1 MVALSLQVTKTYLQN
16 RFCFPD
22 LAEVAG
28 LGDSLSNG
36 LFRNTFS
43 EMTLYEL

>member
-1 MVALSLQVTKTYLQN
+1 MVALLLQVTKMDLQN

-36 LFRNTFS
+36 LFRNTFL
-43 EMTLYEL
+43 EMPLYEL